1 MEPIKLNI
9 IAEALEA
16 LKKGEIIIVVDDEDR
31 ENEGDFVCIAEHA
44 TPEVINFMARYGRG
58 LICAPV
64 SETLADRLQLEMM
77 VPANTSLHETPFTV
91 SVDLLGH
98 GCTTGISASD
108 RSKTINAL
116 ADESFTAK
124 DFGRPGHIFPLKSK
138 PGGVLR
144 RAGHTEAT
152 TDLCELAGY
161 KPCGVLVE
169 ILNEDGTMARIPEL
183 MEISKQFSLKI
194 ISIKDLIAYRL
205 KQESLVERRTQIK
218 LPTQW
223 GNFELINFYVPMT
236 QEEHLALVKGAWN
249 PDESVLVRMHSSCM
263 TGDIFGSCRCDCG
276 EQLHMALQEI
286 EREGKGVLVYLN
298 QEGRGIGLSNKLKA
312 YALQEMGRDTVEANV
327 ELGFKP
333 DERDYGIGAHILRNL
348 GVNKIRLM
356 TNNPKKR
363 AGLEGYNLEIV
374 EYVALKTHP
383 NPHNLK
389 YLETKKNKLGHMF

>member
-1 MEPIKLNI
+1 
-9 IAEALEA
+9 
-16 LKKGEIIIVVDDEDR
+16 
-31 ENEGDFVCIAEHA
+31 
-44 TPEVINFMARYGRG
+44 
-58 LICAPV
+58 
-64 SETLADRLQLEMM
+64 
-77 VPANTSLHETPFTV
+77 
-91 SVDLLGH
+91 
-98 GCTTGISASD
+98 
-108 RSKTINAL
+108 
-116 ADESFTAK
+116 
-124 DFGRPGHIFPLKSK
+124 
-138 PGGVLR
+138 
-144 RAGHTEAT
+144 
-152 TDLCELAGY
+152 
-161 KPCGVLVE
+161 
-169 ILNEDGTMARIPEL
+169 
-183 MEISKQFSLKI
+183 
-194 ISIKDLIAYRL
+194 
-205 KQESLVERRTQIK
+205 
-218 LPTQW
+218 
-223 GNFELINFYVPMT
+223 
-236 QEEHLALVKGAWN
+236 VKGAWN

-312 YALQEMGRDTVEANV
+312 YALQEMGRDTVEANI

-389 YLETKKNKLGHMF
+389 YLETKKNKLGHLF